1 MQLTQH
7 KQVPVKVNAEC
18 DEKIA
23 PLVLA
28 LNDVKGIFTLESCQE
43 WKPGEAAVWFTYGT
57 YGQRKCEEVAQLLQ
71 TISTLLSEQGLA
83 CGCRMSLEWNGN
95 NDQPRVEMSVAT
107 AELTAIATTLRSIA
121 PEISRRMTASACGM

>member
-7 KQVPVKVNAEC
+7 KQVSVKVNAEC

-28 LNDVKGIFTLESCQE
+28 LNDVDGIFTLESCQE

-57 YGQRKCEEVAQLLQ
+57 YGQRNCEQVAQLLQ
-71 TISTLLSEQGLA
+71 TISTLLSEQELA
-83 CGCRMSLEWNGN
+83 CGCRLSLEWNGN
-95 NDQPRVEMSVAT
+95 NDQPRVEMTVAT
-107 AELTAIATTLRSIA
+107 ANLPAIATALRGIT
-121 PEISRRMTASACGM
+121 PEISRRMTA